1 MAITNGYCTLADAK
15 SALGITDSTDDTLLE
30 TLVTVASR
38 LVDGYCERF
47 FYNAVQTRYYTVD
60 NEYSVAID
68 DLVSVTTLSTDDDA
82 DNTYETTW
90 LATDFSL
97 QPVNATLGSSPR
109 PFNQIIAPV
118 WGTQVFP
125 IDVQNGVKIIGTW
138 GFPSVPPS
146 IQTATVLLTTTLYAS
161 RSAPFGVL
169 GGGDTGQVF
178 RLSSRL
184 HPAAVALIEP
194 YRKRGGFAV

>member
-1 MAITNGYCTLADAK
+1 MPITNGYCTRDEAK
-15 SALGITDSTDDTLLE
+15 AALGITDATDDTLLD

-47 FYNAVQTRYYTVD
+47 FYNAVQTRYYNTS

-68 DLVSVTTLSTDDDA
+68 DLVSVTTLQTDDDA
-82 DNTYETTW
+82 DGSYETTW
-90 LATDFSL
+90 LATDYVL
-97 QPVNATLGSSPR
+97 QPANATLASSPR
-109 PFNQIIAPV
+109 PFNTVVAPV
-118 WGTQVFP
+118 YGTKVFP
-125 IDVQNGVKIIGTW
+125 IDVENGVKIVATW

-146 IQTATVLLTTTLYAS
+146 IQQATVLLTTTLYAS

>member
-1 MAITNGYCTLADAK
+1 VSITNGYCTLADAK
-15 SALGITDSTDDTLLE
+15 SALGITDGTDDVLLN

-47 FYNAVQTRYYTVD
+47 FYNAVQTRYYNTS
-60 NEYSVAID
+60 NEFSVAID
-68 DLVSVTTLSTDDDA
+68 DLVSVTTLQTDDLADA
-82 DNTYETTW
+82 TYSVTW
-90 LATDFSL
+90 LATDYAL
-97 QPVNATLGSSPR
+97 QPVNAALSSSPR
-109 PFNQIIAPV
+109 PFNTIVAPV
-118 WGTQVFP
+118 YGSKIFP
-125 IDVQNGVKIIGTW
+125 IDVENGIKVVGTW

-146 IQTATVLLTTTLYAS
+146 IQQATVLLTTTLYAS